1 MGAWPKSLKSLAAL
15 FLLSAVFAPAML
27 AKDGSSR
34 YPLRI
39 TVLSAESHVLDA
51 GAAPVKNCTLMA
63 YSSDCNGSTAPP
75 TQNILLVQDSDGKSF
90 RITCTADSKWSE
102 CEALSPGETIYGRK
116 EKRGIT
122 VSFRNSKGKQ
132 AKQFYEYVA
141 EISAP
146 SAPASARS
154 PQPGAAPSPSSST
167 ATPAPTPV
175 PTPTPAAAPATAP
188 ASAPAPAVSPAPATA
203 PVRAPAPPARA
214 AQESPAE
221 KVKVNFAS
229 TPPGAEITL
238 DGSYVGSTPSS
249 IVLSAGTH
257 SVVFSLPGFAQWK
270 RELTVLA
277 GSDLTVSAILQKD
290 Q

>member
-1 MGAWPKSLKSLAAL
+1 MGAWPNSLKSLAAL
-15 FLLSAVFAPAML
+15 FLLSAVCAPAVP
-27 AKDGSSR
+27 AKDASSH

-51 GAAPVKNCTLMA
+51 GAVPAKNCTLMA

-75 TQNILLVQDSDGKSF
+75 TQNIALVQDAEGKSF

-102 CEALSPGETIYGRK
+102 CQPLSVGETVYGRK

-122 VSFRNSKGKQ
+122 VLFRNSKGKQ

-141 EISAP
+141 ELSTPP
-146 SAPASARS
+146 SPAAAAS
-154 PQPGAAPSPSSST
+154 PQPAVAPVSISP
-167 ATPAPTPV
+167 APTPAPTP
-175 PTPTPAAAPATAP
+175 APRP
-188 ASAPAPAVSPAPATA
+188 APAPAVSPAPT
-203 PVRAPAPPARA
+203 PVPAPAPPAHS
-214 AQESPAE
+214 AQEIPPE
-221 KVKVNFAS
+221 KVKVTFAS

-238 DGSYVGSTPSS
+238 DGSYVGSTPSA
-249 IVLSAGTH
+249 IVLTAGTH
-257 SVVFSLPGFAQWK
+257 SVIFSLPGFAQWK

-277 GSDLTVSAILQKD
+277 GSELTVSAVLQKE